1 LAGGTLT
8 MASIAALPVLI
19 GLAVD
24 YCIQFQARFEELDG
38 RAVEAELLDERRER
52 EWLESCIADDVEYL
66 MPVRENRER
75 SEGVGFSDESF
86 YFQET
91 RGSLELRV
99 KRLETEYAW
108 AEDPPSR
115 TRHFVTNIRVA
126 EGEEGE
132 VAVKSN
138 LLLYRSRG
146 SDPTADV
153 LSAERID
160 VLRKQDDGWRLRRRE
175 ILLDHSVVMTHN
187 LSVFF

>member
-1 LAGGTLT
+1 MIETSLETYWEVYSFL
-8 MASIAALPVLI
+8 M
-19 GLAVD
+19 
-24 YCIQFQARFEELDG
+24 R
-38 RAVEAELLDERRER
+38 EAELLDERCER
-52 EWLESCIADDVEYL
+52 EWLESCITEDVEYL

-75 SEGVGFSDESF
+75 GEGTGFSDESF

-91 RGSLELRV
+91 HGSLELRV
-99 KRLETEYAW
+99 RRLETEYAW

-115 TRHFVTNIRVA
+115 TRHFVTNVRVA
-126 EGEEGE
+126 GGDEDGE

-146 SDPTADV
+146 SDPTADL
-153 LSAERID
+153 LSAERRD
-160 VLRKQDDGWRLRRRE
+160 VLRREEDGLRLRRRE

>member
-1 LAGGTLT
+1 MIETSLETYWEVYSFL
-8 MASIAALPVLI
+8 M
-19 GLAVD
+19 
-24 YCIQFQARFEELDG
+24 R
-38 RAVEAELLDERRER
+38 EAELLDERRER

-66 MPVRENRER
+66 MPVRETRER

-115 TRHFVTNIRVA
+115 TRHFVTNVRVA
-126 EGEEGE
+126 EGEGE
-132 VAVKSN
+132 EVNVRSN
-138 LLLYRSRG
+138 VLLYRSRG

-153 LSAERID
+153 LSAERRD
-160 VLRKQDDGWRLRRRE
+160 VLRKVDEGWRLRRRE

>member
-1 LAGGTLT
+1 MIETSLERYWEVHSFL
-8 MASIAALPVLI
+8 M
-19 GLAVD
+19 
-24 YCIQFQARFEELDG
+24 R
-38 RAVEAELLDERRER
+38 EAELLDERRER

-75 SEGVGFSDESF
+75 SEGAGFSDESF

-115 TRHFVTNIRVA
+115 TRHFVTNVRVA
-126 EGEEGE
+126 ESEEEGE

-153 LSAERID
+153 LSAERRD

-187 LSVFF
+187 HSVFF

>member
-1 LAGGTLT
+1 MIDTSLQTYREVHSFL
-8 MASIAALPVLI
+8 M
-19 GLAVD
+19 
-24 YCIQFQARFEELDG
+24 R
-38 RAVEAELLDERRER
+38 EAELLDERRER

-115 TRHFVTNIRVA
+115 TRHFVTNVRVA
-126 EGEEGE
+126 EGEGE

-146 SDPTADV
+146 TDPTADL
-153 LSAERID
+153 LSAERRD
-160 VLRKQDDGWRLRRRE
+160 GLRKQNDGWRLRRRE

>member
-1 LAGGTLT
+1 MMIETSLETYWEVQSFL
-8 MASIAALPVLI
+8 M
-19 GLAVD
+19 
-24 YCIQFQARFEELDG
+24 R
-38 RAVEAELLDERRER
+38 EAELLDERCER
-52 EWLESCIADDVEYL
+52 EWLESCIAEDVQYL

-75 SEGVGFSDESF
+75 GEGKGFSDESF

-99 KRLETEYAW
+99 RRLETEYAW

-115 TRHFVTNIRVA
+115 TRHFVTNVRVA
-126 EGEEGE
+126 AGEEDGE

-153 LSAERID
+153 LSAERRD
-160 VLRKQDDGWRLRRRE
+160 VLRKEEGGWRLRRRE